1 MQQTVNRVACRTVEL
16 LPAEDLVRTV
26 IGRDIF
32 VTRLDE
38 RRPDR
43 QREEGKDE

>member
-1 MQQTVNRVACRTVEL
+1 MQQTVNRVAC
-16 LPAEDLVRTV
+16 
-26 IGRDIF
+26 RDIF

>member
-1 MQQTVNRVACRTVEL
+1 MPQTVNRVARRTVEL
-16 LPAEDLVRTV
+16 LRADGLVRTV

-43 QREEGKDE
+43 QREDGQDE

>member
-1 MQQTVNRVACRTVEL
+1 MQQIVNRVTCSPVAPC
-16 LPAEDLVRTV
+16 PV
-26 IGRDIF
+26 IGRGIF

-43 QREEGKDE
+43 QPQEGKDE

>member
-1 MQQTVNRVACRTVEL
+1 MQQTVNRVACRTVGL
-16 LPAEDLVRTV
+16 LRAEGLVRTV